1 MIYITRKEHFCAS
14 HKLYVKEWSEN
25 KNREIFGKCSNP
37 NGHGHNYSIY
47 VTVKGEI
54 DSQTGFLV
62 NLKIISKLICDYV
75 LDKIDHKDFNSD
87 VEFMKGLI
95 PTTENITKK
104 LWDNLEG
111 PINELSCQLH
121 CVKLQETENNY
132 AEYYGE

>member
-14 HKLYVKEWSEN
+14 HKLYVQEWSEE

-47 VTVKGEI
+47 VTVKGEV
-54 DSQTGFLV
+54 DSKTGFLI
-62 NLKIISKLICDYV
+62 NLKIISKLIQDYI
-75 LDKIDHKDFNSD
+75 LEKIDHKDFNLD
-87 VEFMKGLI
+87 VEFMKGII
-95 PTTENITKK
+95 PTTENITREIWRK
-104 LWDNLEG
+104 LEG

-121 CVKLQETENNY
+121 CIKLQETEKNY